1 MPKSRDAEKQQ
12 DERRKDEEED
22 EEEDGE
28 EEEGEED
35 APIGEEKT
43 PIILYYDARKG
54 EQVLNVS
61 DKKSLTSDDNEKYW
75 FRIIEL
81 IPDPTCICDE
91 TGKIIISNL
100 SFREKLDPGDTLR
113 GKSIIESIIFQEDQ
127 ERFMM
132 TLNETVNSPDD
143 RCTSTMGKLKSYINN
158 GTGGK
163 SDYKL
168 VNFNWSV
175 SRDNS
180 IAYRSIGMDGM
191 TTERC
196 ALMVT
201 GKLTS
206 AVNNT
211 KAEVREAI
219 ELTSIEELKK
229 ANQEKERFIRRLVHE
244 LRTPLHLASSLM
256 ADATKADKESDKPM
270 DSSVHI
276 AEKQIMHLTGVVEDL
291 ALSMS
296 EELGES
302 IVPNMNEISIVELI
316 NSLLKSQCEEHV
328 FKPFLLLCEYKDVP
342 ELIYTDRKLIG
353 RIFHHLIE
361 NAFKY
366 VVDRGTISIELSTSE
381 IIEDGQKFTLLNIS
395 IKNDDFGALNVVGR
409 AAIEDSLTRPN
420 LVRMTSA
427 LDSTY
432 TRFGHTREDEGLG
445 IGLKITRQILDFM
458 NSNLD
463 TIVTS
468 TDVSLRFT
476 LKLNEQGVVSYK
488 ISNQS
493 LAVRQRNQTTMK
505 KISCKSKIDR
515 LEIDIGSD
523 SKLQSSS
530 FPVGTKSESSGDV
543 DERHL
548 PPNTSIQTQNDSED
562 TQTPIQTPS
571 TRPSQALQKILI
583 VDDSKI
589 CRRIVKKILGNFGI
603 DSLEASDGLQAKTVL
618 QERSSEICCI
628 LMDLRMPNMNGIE
641 ATTMIRKEL
650 NLMIPIIILSAEMG
664 SYVQSA
670 LERGANAAIRKPA
683 SVDDVKTTLL
693 SVDVLDHNIKV

>member
-1 MPKSRDAEKQQ
+1 
-12 DERRKDEEED
+12 
-22 EEEDGE
+22 
-28 EEEGEED
+28 
-35 APIGEEKT
+35 
-43 PIILYYDARKG
+43 
-54 EQVLNVS
+54 
-61 DKKSLTSDDNEKYW
+61 
-75 FRIIEL
+75 
-81 IPDPTCICDE
+81 
-91 TGKIIISNL
+91 
-100 SFREKLDPGDTLR
+100 
-113 GKSIIESIIFQEDQ
+113 
-127 ERFMM
+127 
-132 TLNETVNSPDD
+132 
-143 RCTSTMGKLKSYINN
+143 MGKLKSYINN
-158 GTGGK
+158 GTGSK
-163 SDYKL
+163 SDNKL
-168 VNFNWSV
+168 VYFKWSV

-180 IAYRSIGMDGM
+180 IVYRSIGMDGM

-201 GKLTS
+201 GTLTS

-219 ELTSIEELKK
+219 ELTSIEELEK

-256 ADATKADKESDKPM
+256 ADATKADKETDKPM

-276 AEKQIMHLTGVVEDL
+276 AEKQIMRLTGVVEDL

-302 IVPNMNEISIVELI
+302 IVLNMNEISIVELI
-316 NSLLKSQCEEHV
+316 NSLLKSECEEHV
-328 FKPFLLLCEYKDVP
+328 FKPFLLFCAYKDVP

-381 IIEDGQKFTLLNIS
+381 IIEDGQKFTLLNTS
-395 IKNDDFGALNVVGR
+395 IKNDDIGALNVVGR
-409 AAIEDSLTRPN
+409 AVIEDSLTRPN
-420 LVRMTSA
+420 LVRMKSA

-432 TRFGHTREDEGLG
+432 TGFGHTREDEGLG

-476 LKLNEQGVVSYK
+476 LKLNEQGVVSHK

-530 FPVGTKSESSGDV
+530 LFPLGTKSESSGDV
-543 DERHL
+543 DVRHL
-548 PPNTSIQTQNDSED
+548 PPNTLN
-562 TQTPIQTPS
+562 QTPS

-589 CRRIVKKILGNFGI
+589 CRRIVKKIIGNFGVET
-603 DSLEASDGLQAKTVL
+603 LEASDGLQAKTVL

-650 NLMIPIIILSAEMG
+650 NLMIPIVILSAEMG
-664 SYVQSA
+664 SHVQAA